1 LNDSKK
7 PPLASAI
14 PQRKSDRRSGADRRS
29 GVERRARDQPVDR
42 DNRVGQRRR
51 AGDRRSGRDR
61 RDETGWQTVSLDAA
75 ATAPIGPEEELIAAA
90 ASARLRAHARY
101 SGFRVGAALE
111 TADGQIIT
119 GCNIENATYGLT
131 LCAERVAL
139 VKALSEGHA
148 SFTKVVVVADTAS
161 PTPPCGTCR
170 QMMWEYCGDI
180 DVIISNLDGVL
191 GRYRLSAL
199 LPLPFDSRLLE

>member
-7 PPLASAI
+7 RPLAPTLRRRIA
-14 PQRKSDRRSGADRRS
+14 DRRSGAERRS
-29 GVERRARDQPVDR
+29 GVDRRVRDEPVDR
-42 DNRVGQRRR
+42 DCRVGERRT
-51 AGDRRSGRDR
+51 GDRRSGRDR
-61 RDETGWQTVSLDAA
+61 RDETGWQTVPLEGGATEQLDAE
-75 ATAPIGPEEELIAAA
+75 GELMAAA
-90 ASARLRAHARY
+90 ISARLRAHARY
-101 SGFRVGAALE
+101 SGFLVGAALE

-148 SFTKVVVVADTAS
+148 LFTRVVVVADTAS

-170 QMMWEYCGDI
+170 QMLWEYCGDI